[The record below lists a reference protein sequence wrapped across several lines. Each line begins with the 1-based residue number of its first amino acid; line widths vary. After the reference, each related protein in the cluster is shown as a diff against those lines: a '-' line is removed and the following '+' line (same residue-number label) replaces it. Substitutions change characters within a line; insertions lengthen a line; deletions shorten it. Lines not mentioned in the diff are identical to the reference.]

1 MLPVVDLYEDFVDEE
16 SVDEASIAVA
26 SVFSFQSSDV
36 YSAEFDA
43 PEPDAL
49 VADRDTSFS

>member
-43 PEPDAL
+43 PEMN
-49 VADRDTSFS
+49 